1 LLRWS
6 LVWGVE
12 DAEDAAPGK
21 ILRCCA
27 ESEDLAA
34 CQKNMQ
40 IKSWYKS
47 GNNFDPTYAKN
58 CQQLSGRY
66 QAECKAMLVKDLAIQ
81 RRDASI

>member
-1 LLRWS
+1 
-6 LVWGVE
+6 
-12 DAEDAAPGK
+12 
-21 ILRCCA
+21 
-27 ESEDLAA
+27 
-34 CQKNMQ
+34 MQ